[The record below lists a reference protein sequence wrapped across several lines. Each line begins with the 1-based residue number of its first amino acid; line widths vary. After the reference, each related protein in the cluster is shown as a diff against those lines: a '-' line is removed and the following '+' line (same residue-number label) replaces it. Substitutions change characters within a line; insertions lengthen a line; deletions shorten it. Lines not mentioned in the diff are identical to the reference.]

1 MRIKFDCGIKEFEK
15 IKNEIDHCFKNG
27 KSFEFCGIKHWIKRF
42 DWGKSHDTVIAEI
55 EMYKIEEVE
64 INEGDYVRVIDKS
77 LENDYKLNSSFIYK
91 VEYTRKIL
99 GENFLKLCGVKNTLF
114 RAELFERVEV
124 K

>member
-1 MRIKFDCGIKEFEK
+1 
-15 IKNEIDHCFKNG
+15 
-27 KSFEFCGIKHWIKRF
+27 
-42 DWGKSHDTVIAEI
+42 
-55 EMYKIEEVE
+55 MYKIEEVE